1 MGMYAILDESV
12 QIKFSGK
19 LAQAINDV
27 KIDCTDSVV
36 IIERDKLTDVL
47 IRMAQLIDAHSLL
60 VNGLFY
66 HDVVSF
72 ANDAHKLAL
81 LYDWSNMNDTGEL
94 VFV

>member
-1 MGMYAILDESV
+1 MGMYVTINDQ

-19 LAQAINDV
+19 LAQAISDV
-27 KIDCTDSVV
+27 GIDCTDSIIV
-36 IIERDKLTDVL
+36 IERDKLTDVL
-47 IRMAQLIDAHSLL
+47 IQMAHLIDTHSLL

-66 HDVVSF
+66 PDVVNF
-72 ANDAHKLAL
+72 ANDAHKLAV